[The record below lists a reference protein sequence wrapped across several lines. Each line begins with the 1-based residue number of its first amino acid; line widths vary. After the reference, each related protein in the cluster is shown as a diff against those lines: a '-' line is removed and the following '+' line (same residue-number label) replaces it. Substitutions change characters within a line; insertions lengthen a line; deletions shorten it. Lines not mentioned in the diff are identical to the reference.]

1 MDGNLQWLGYLSS
14 TSMSMSI
21 SKLHLQIDMI
31 MKLLCVFGNEISF
44 ILASFVIVLHLL
56 ISI

>member
-21 SKLHLQIDMI
+21 SKLHLHIDMI
-31 MKLLCVFGNEISF
+31 MKLLCVFGNEISY
-44 ILASFVIVLHLL
+44 SPRLL
-56 ISI
+56 LCCVY